1 MKLYW
6 VETIDHG
13 EDWFIAAND
22 QTHAITIF
30 SEELGFDIEADKV
43 SAEFI
48 CNFPASPQNL
58 EPGFCDNDDLI
69 QCGGEFIDFHDQD
82 LLAHVTPEFLH
93 QVAGETR
100 IVRFGKR
107 VFMEGNI
114 LRVALQ
120 IEGKLSQS

>member
-13 EDWFIAAND
+13 EDWFIAATDEN
-22 QTHAITIF
+22 HATKIF
-30 SEELGFDIEADKV
+30 SEELGFDIVADKV
-43 SAEFI
+43 CAQFI
-48 CNFPASPQNL
+48 CDFPNSEKPV
-58 EPGFCDNDDLI
+58 EPGFCDNDDILR
-69 QCGGEFIDFHDQD
+69 CGGEFIDFHDQD

-100 IVRFGKR
+100 IVRFAQG

-120 IEGKLSQS
+120 IEGKLNQS